1 MRVPPGLLLSLL
13 SPYNRPALLQPARLS
28 GDVSSAIM
36 ETVLRAVGRPMPALG
51 VDIETRSCGWIGD
64 GLFALRPFKEG
75 ELVTRY
81 TGLRCS
87 PMEYGVAF
95 ACGQTSGN
103 YSVIIGGCIIDAENV
118 ARNVPGPLVGAGHLI
133 NHSTRRRNCEVKP
146 INWLP
151 SIDSFVLHITCT
163 RPVAA
168 GEEFLLDY
176 GTGYWNYRF
185 KGARRLSLQRLAVDW
200 Y

>member
-1 MRVPPGLLLSLL
+1 
-13 SPYNRPALLQPARLS
+13 
-28 GDVSSAIM
+28 
-36 ETVLRAVGRPMPALG
+36 MPALG
-51 VDIETRSCGWIGD
+51 VDIQTRSCGSIGD

-87 PMEYGVAF
+87 PAEYGVAF
-95 ACGQTSGN
+95 AFGRTSGN
-103 YSVIIGGCIIDAENV
+103 YTVDIGDKIIDAENV
-118 ARNVPGPLVGAGHLI
+118 ARNAPGPLAGAGHLI

-151 SIDSFVLHITCT
+151 GIDSFVLHVTCT

-176 GTGYWNYRF
+176 GIGYWNYRF
-185 KGARRLSLQRLAVDW
+185 KGARLLSLQRLAVDW